1 MNESVQNEGF
11 VEVYAPGS
19 NTAQRSI
26 DTGIGGY
33 AFESGGMGFDR
44 QGNLIVAEQA
54 KLKLQIVKIAKGS
67 STVTPM
73 NLDLDGNN
81 ITGPGMGIDK
91 AGNIYVASS
100 GAETVSVFAPGQ
112 TEPSRVISNVPAYG
126 YMAVTPQGAIYQA
139 SGESSVTGIAPGSN
153 SPTLTVSCECS
164 AQGAA
169 VSR

>member
-1 MNESVQNEGF
+1 
-11 VEVYAPGS
+11 
-19 NTAQRSI
+19 
-26 DTGIGGY
+26 
-33 AFESGGMGFDR
+33 MGFDQ

-54 KLKLQIVKIAKGS
+54 KLKLQIVEIARGS

-112 TEPSRVISNVPAYG
+112 TEPSRVIPNVPAYG
-126 YMAVTPQGAIYQA
+126 YMAVTPQGAVYQA
-139 SGESSVTGIAPGSN
+139 SGESSVTEIAPGSN
-153 SPTLTVSCECS
+153 SPTLTASCQCS

-169 VSR
+169 VGR